1 MNIAEMIV
9 SVGLVTEFFK
19 RAFKSVFRIDIGG
32 KAAVI
37 LSIIVSIGV
46 VFVYAVNT
54 ATPFTFALIPILIQV
69 AIGANAGY
77 ALLTLGRGKSDE

>member
-9 SVGLVTEFFK
+9 SVGLVTEFIK
-19 RAFKSVFRIDIGG
+19 KAVRAVLKIDIAG
-32 KAAVI
+32 KGAVI

-46 VFVYAVNT
+46 VFVAAINT

-69 AIGANAGY
+69 AIGANAGF
-77 ALLTLGRGKSDE
+77 ALLKVRGGSNG